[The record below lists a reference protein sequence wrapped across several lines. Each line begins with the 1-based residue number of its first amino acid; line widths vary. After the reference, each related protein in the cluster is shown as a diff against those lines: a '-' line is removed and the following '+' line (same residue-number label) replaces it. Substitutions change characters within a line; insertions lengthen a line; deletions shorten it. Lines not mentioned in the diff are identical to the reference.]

1 MDKLPE
7 LYKEY
12 DCYDDG
18 KMSESRRYKVKIVNI
33 IPFKDADPELVRTW
47 HNTVIDHDWLY
58 AEETD
63 YFIYAVSYEWW
74 FPQVEIFAR
83 TKNGGWFGLG
93 QWDQYEQYWNS
104 TWCSGRL
111 VIPE

>member
-18 KMSESRRYKVKIVNI
+18 KISESRRYKVLITNI
-33 IPFKDADPELVRTW
+33 IPFDEADEDLVKAWKIAIEQYNYLFAT
-47 HNTVIDHDWLY
+47 
-58 AEETD
+58 ETD
-63 YFIYAVSYEWW
+63 YFIFAISYERWY
-74 FPQVEIFAR
+74 PQVEIFVR
-83 TKNGGWFGLG
+83 IMDGGWFGLG
-93 QWDQYEQYWNS
+93 NYDQYEKRWDCY
-104 TWCSGRL
+104 WCSGRL

>member
-1 MDKLPE
+1 MKLPE

-18 KMSESRRYKVKIVNI
+18 KITESRRYKVKITDI
-33 IPFKDADPELVRTW
+33 IPFDEADEDLVKAW
-47 HNTVIDHDWLY
+47 KIAVKQHDWLLSK
-58 AEETD
+58 ETD
-63 YFIYAVSYEWW
+63 YFIFAVSYEWW
-74 FPQVEIFAR
+74 YPQVEIFAR
-83 TKNGGWFGLG
+83 TKDGEWFGLG
-93 QWDQYEQYWNS
+93 QWDQYEQHWNS